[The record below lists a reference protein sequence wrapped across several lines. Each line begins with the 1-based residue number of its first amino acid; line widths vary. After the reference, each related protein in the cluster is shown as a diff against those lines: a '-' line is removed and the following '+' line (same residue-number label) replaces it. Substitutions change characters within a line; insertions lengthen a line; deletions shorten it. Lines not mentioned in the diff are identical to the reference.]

1 MLLLVVGA
9 IAARPAPPATAGPRL
24 VVVVWDGATATLGVV
39 DATGRFGSELAVADP
54 LRAGGRAALAP
65 DGRRVAL
72 TVAQAGADPASGAQL
87 LLVERE
93 RASVVSLVE
102 GVDLR
107 GRPVWSPDGTQ
118 VAYRR
123 HDPTSGRDE
132 LWAHNLATGAAAM
145 LERGPPGVGLLLVG
159 WTATGPLVA
168 RFDHTGSWLALAGG
182 EGQLLSASLV
192 RDFALAPDG
201 RWVAFS
207 EYGPRPQLGLVGPT
221 GVLRLA
227 VPGPYV
233 HPAWTADGRL
243 TITGKSEQLTPLA
256 LEAPVPIATVAAAAP
271 GQVTLPVAWSAGGWL
286 AARTVQLGA
295 DGSVVT
301 ERLELVGRDGQRVP
315 VVLPGVAAAL
325 GWIEE

>member
-1 MLLLVVGA
+1 MVGA
-9 IAARPAPPATAGPRL
+9 IAARPAPPASAGPQL
-24 VVVVWDGATATLGVV
+24 VVVVWDGATATLGAV
-39 DATGRFGSELAVADP
+39 DATGRFGPELAVADP
-54 LRAGGRAALAP
+54 LGAGGRAALAP

-72 TVAQAGADPASGAQL
+72 TVAQPGADPASGARL

-93 RASVVSLVE
+93 RARVRPLVE

-107 GRPVWSPDGTQ
+107 GRPVWSPDGDQ

-123 HDPTSGRDE
+123 HDPASGRDE
-132 LWAHNLATGAAAM
+132 LWTRHLTTGATTV
-145 LERGPPGVGLLLVG
+145 LEAGSSGVGLLLVG

-168 RFDHTGSWLALAGG
+168 RFDRAGSWLALAGG
-182 EGQLLSASLV
+182 EGQLLSAGPV

-243 TITGKSEQLTPLA
+243 TIAGTSEQLTPLA
-256 LEAPVPIATVAAAAP
+256 LEAPVPITTVAAAP
-271 GQVTLPVAWSAGGWL
+271 GQVTLPIAWSAGGWL

-295 DGSVVT
+295 DGSVVA

-315 VVLPGVAAAL
+315 VVLPGVAAVL
-325 GWIEE
+325 GWSEE